1 MDSLHLDLS
10 PAQIAFL
17 DEQVAQGAYPD
28 VGAYVATLID
38 AEARARAQKKF
49 EALMLEG
56 VEGEAIEWTEADTE
70 RLKRLARTGV
80 ADG

>member
-10 PAQIAFL
+10 PAHIAFL
-17 DEQVAQGAYPD
+17 DEQVARGGYPD

-38 AEARARAQKKF
+38 ADARARARDKL
-49 EALMLEG
+49 EALLLEG
-56 VEGEAIEWTEADTE
+56 LEGEALEWTEADTE
-70 RLKRLARTGV
+70 RLKQLARTGV